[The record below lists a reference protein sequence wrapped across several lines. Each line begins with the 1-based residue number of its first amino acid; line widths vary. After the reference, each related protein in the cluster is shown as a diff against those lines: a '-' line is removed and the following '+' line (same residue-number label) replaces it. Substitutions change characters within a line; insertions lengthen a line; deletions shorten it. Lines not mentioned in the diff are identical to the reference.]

1 MILWI
6 WLVLIIAILIW
17 VERNS
22 GHSKV
27 TPHHDSM
34 DYSYYTAPFLKDLKI
49 WAMTFIVQPLP
60 NIL

>member
-6 WLVLIIAILIW
+6 WLGLIVAILIW
-17 VERNS
+17 CERNS

-34 DYSYYTAPFLKDLKI
+34 PYSNYQTAHRIKKDNEK
-49 WAMTFIVQPLP
+49 
-60 NIL
+60 

>member
-34 DYSYYTAPFLKDLKI
+34 DYSYYKVAHRIKKDNNK
-49 WAMTFIVQPLP
+49 
-60 NIL
+60 